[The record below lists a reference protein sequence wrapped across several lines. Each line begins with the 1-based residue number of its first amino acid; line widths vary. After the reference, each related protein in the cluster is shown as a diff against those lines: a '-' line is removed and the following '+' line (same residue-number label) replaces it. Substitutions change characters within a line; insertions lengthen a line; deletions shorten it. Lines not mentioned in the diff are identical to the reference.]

1 MLYVY
6 ILAGLV
12 FILLVLYSFLY
23 EPTNFKLT
31 EINILVKD
39 KNPDNSPAVDGSL
52 TADSIKLDNPI
63 LTILH
68 LSDFHLRKNFK
79 GKKLFKFVRS
89 LERIQPDFIFITGDL
104 TGSSNVDYLIEMLSP
119 LRAKEGKYAIFGV
132 HDYYDKAL
140 VEFLKNM
147 FIRKRR
153 YNKENDVHY
162 LIERL
167 KDIGIEVLIN
177 EKRQFSFNNKGVK
190 DVEIIGLDDPVI
202 EKIDINKAFS
212 NSFSEDA
219 GPWLDEIENYR
230 QIYKSVFRLNKDKI
244 HSLHEKNKLRL
255 VLLHTPDQD
264 SIISLAKRKA
274 DIIFCG
280 HTHGGQVR
288 LPFIGAIIS
297 GCKIKTK
304 FASGLFYFKDVVLFI
319 TRGLGEGR
327 YTPFRFYCQPE
338 ANLVRIYK
346 RCIF

>member
-1 MLYVY
+1 MFY
-6 ILAGLV
+6 IYIIAGIV

-23 EPTNFKLT
+23 EPTNFKLS
-31 EINILVKD
+31 EINVLVED
-39 KNPDNSPAVDGSL
+39 KNPE
-52 TADSIKLDNPI
+52 INPEKTE
-63 LTILH
+63 LKNNTRKPFLSILH

-79 GKKLFKFVRS
+79 GRKLFNFIQGLGR
-89 LERIQPDFIFITGDL
+89 LEPDFIFITGDL
-104 TGSSNVDYLIEMLSP
+104 LGGADVDYLIEMLSP

-132 HDYYDKAL
+132 HDHYDKAL

-147 FIRKRR
+147 FKRKRR
-153 YNKENDVHY
+153 YNKENDIEY
-162 LIERL
+162 LVKRL
-167 KDIGIEVLIN
+167 KDTGVEVLMN
-177 EKRQFSFNNKGVK
+177 EKRSFPVNRNGIKN
-190 DVEIIGLDDPVI
+190 VEIIGLDDPVI
-202 EKIDINKAFS
+202 EKMDIDKAFS
-212 NSFSEDA
+212 DSFKEDIN
-219 GPWLDEIENYR
+219 LELESKKDYKK
-230 QIYKSVFRLNKDKI
+230 IYESVFRLKKDKI
-244 HSLHEKNKLRL
+244 HRLHERDKLRI
-255 VLLHTPDQD
+255 VLLHTPDSD
-264 SIISLAKRKA
+264 SIISLARRKA

-346 RCIF
+346 